1 MKMNKEKIIMLLI
14 ESLIREFGVATL
26 DELIILCMRKGIKI
40 STQFI
45 SNVYYNFQWNN
56 RKQIPYTPIKNDLTQ
71 IKTKVDLKKD
81 KTKYYC

>member
-1 MKMNKEKIIMLLI
+1 MNKEKIIMLLI

-45 SNVYYNFQWNN
+45 SDAYYNFKWDH
-56 RKQIPYTPIKNDLTQ
+56 RKELPYTPLNNNHIVATATSVKDRDKN
-71 IKTKVDLKKD
+71 
-81 KTKYYC
+81 KYC